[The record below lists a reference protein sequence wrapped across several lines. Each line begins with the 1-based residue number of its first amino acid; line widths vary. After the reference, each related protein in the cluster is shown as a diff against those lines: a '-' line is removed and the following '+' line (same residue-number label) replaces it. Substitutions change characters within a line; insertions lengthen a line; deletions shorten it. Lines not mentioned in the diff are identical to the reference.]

1 MHDPSRSPGRSAVS
15 VGDEPGAG
23 AAGPANDLGAAVP
36 TAVPVS
42 EPVSAGTLLT
52 PGQVVL
58 RREILDG
65 RVWLSHPVRVVA
77 HEPDLLAVYL
87 AHDTRLSFGEGEF
100 SWGPHGW
107 STVADRWRSPGVL
120 QLQRPGEAYAV
131 WAFRDPETDELSG
144 WYVNFQDPYRIT
156 DEGVDTLDH
165 ELDLWI
171 PADGGPYRWKDVEAF
186 EERARTGGFT
196 PEQAAAVRAEAA
208 ALAARI
214 DRGDTWWTERW
225 THWRPAAQW
234 TAPPPPA

>member
-1 MHDPSRSPGRSAVS
+1 MPAGDASGRGTGSAATGPGTALP
-15 VGDEPGAG
+15 E
-23 AAGPANDLGAAVP
+23 AGPGPLP
-36 TAVPVS
+36 PQ
-42 EPVSAGTLLT
+42 SALLT

-65 RVWLSHPVRVVA
+65 RVWLSYPVRVVA
-77 HEPDLLAVYL
+77 HEPDLLALYL
-87 AHDTRLSFGEGEF
+87 AHDTRLSFGEGGF

-120 QLQRPGEAYAV
+120 QLQRPGEAHAV
-131 WAFRDPETDELSG
+131 WAFRDPATDELSG

-156 DEGVDTLDH
+156 AEGVDTLDH

-208 ALAARI
+208 GLAARI
-214 DRGDTWWTERW
+214 DRGETWWTERW
-225 THWRPAAQW
+225 THWRPAALW
-234 TAPPPPA
+234 TAPPPPPSA

>member
-1 MHDPSRSPGRSAVS
+1 MPAAAVAAAGS
-15 VGDEPGAG
+15 VAAAGDESGRG
-23 AAGPANDLGAAVP
+23 TAGPAIGLGTALPAA
-36 TAVPVS
+36 
-42 EPVSAGTLLT
+42 ERLT

-65 RVWLSHPVRVVA
+65 RVWLSYPVRVVA

-120 QLQRPGEAYAV
+120 QLQRPGEAHAI
-131 WAFRDPETDELSG
+131 WAFRDPETDGLSG

-156 DEGVDTLDH
+156 AEGVDTLDH

-208 ALAARI
+208 GLAARI

-225 THWRPAAQW
+225 THWRPADNW
-234 TAPPPPA
+234 TAPPPSA